1 MAAKW
6 VGGRKIKFFIFPG
19 WSIGQHGKIN
29 RIGFSGLFRTRPA
42 PIIDACDVGRV
53 WDADVP
59 EDMCAV
65 VAAEPA
71 MGSDHS
77 RGMNIYVRVDVHQQK
92 VTPSKT

>member
-29 RIGFSGLFRTRPA
+29 RIVFSGLSRTRPA

-71 MGSDHS
+71 MGFP
-77 RGMNIYVRVDVHQQK
+77 GMVYRSARENK
-92 VTPSKT
+92 

>member
-1 MAAKW
+1 M
-6 VGGRKIKFFIFPG
+6 I
-19 WSIGQHGKIN
+19 
-29 RIGFSGLFRTRPA
+29 RTRQA
-42 PIIDACDVGRV
+42 SIIDTWDLGRV
-53 WDADVP
+53 CDADVP

>member
-1 MAAKW
+1 MCIRDRP
-6 VGGRKIKFFIFPG
+6 VV
-19 WSIGQHGKIN
+19 
-29 RIGFSGLFRTRPA
+29 FSGLFRTRPA

-77 RGMNIYVRVDVHQQK
+77 RGMNICVRVDVLQQN